1 MTVWENEGVANVT
14 IFSYISADSVNDLSL
29 SFMTFNGNAT
39 ESKWNIDYT
48 CILFFSHSEPQ
59 PVAIKTITLYAG
71 KDYDKLVKTSLQIV
85 DFTTI
90 AINIIDDDLAEGV
103 ETFYGQLNVRSSTQ
117 NFSVRITIEILDD
130 EG

>member
-1 MTVWENEGVANVT
+1 MEMLQKVSETQT
-14 IFSYISADSVNDLSL
+14 IHAY
-29 SFMTFNGNAT
+29 
-39 ESKWNIDYT
+39 
-48 CILFFSHSEPQ
+48 SHSEPQ
-59 PVAIKTITLYAG
+59 PVAIKTITLYAD

-103 ETFYGQLNVRSSTQ
+103 ETFYGLLNVRSSTQ

-130 EG
+130 EGQFGHDNVLCNHVEFTTCMSHLMSVNRMLIV